1 MYCPPAFVENDRDT
15 IARMIRAHPFGQLI
29 TCDQGRS
36 EVTHLPFMYEQD
48 EAVLGHGLG
57 KSKGKLIGHIARA
70 NPQWQHFASGEEVL
84 VVFQGPHTYI
94 SPSWYKNFGV
104 PTWNYAVVH
113 VRGTVRLIEDE
124 ARLIAMLT
132 ELTETHEAARPAPW
146 VFDIDPERR
155 AHLMAM
161 LVGFEI
167 DITDIQ
173 ATFKFNQNR
182 SEEDRAG
189 VIAALSQSPDAN
201 DQAVARLMREQMRE
215 QMRDQ
220 IMAQKQAGTNE

>member
-1 MYCPPAFVENDRDT
+1 MYCPPPFVENDRDT
-15 IARMIRAHPFGQLI
+15 IAQMIRSYPFGMLN
-29 TCDQGRS
+29 TCAEGRS

-48 EAVLGHGLG
+48 EAVQDHGLG
-57 KSKGKLIGHIARA
+57 KSKGRLIGHIARA
-70 NPQWQHFASGEEVL
+70 NPQWQHFARGEEVL

-94 SPSWYKNFGV
+94 SPSWYTNFGV
-104 PTWNYAVVH
+104 PTWNYAAVH
-113 VRGTVRLIEDE
+113 VRGTVRLIEDD

-132 ELTETHEAARPAPW
+132 KLTETHEAARPEPW
-146 VFDIDPERR
+146 VFDIDSERR

-182 SEEDRAG
+182 SEQDRWG

-201 DQAVARLMREQMRE
+201 DQAVARLMREQMS
-215 QMRDQ
+215 DQ
-220 IMAQKQAGTNE
+220 IMAQQQAGTNE

>member
-1 MYCPPAFVENDRDT
+1 M
-15 IARMIRAHPFGQLI
+15 
-29 TCDQGRS
+29 
-36 EVTHLPFMYEQD
+36 
-48 EAVLGHGLG
+48 
-57 KSKGKLIGHIARA
+57 
-70 NPQWQHFASGEEVL
+70 L

-94 SPSWYKNFGV
+94 SPSWYTNFGV
-104 PTWNYAVVH
+104 PTWNYAAVH

-124 ARLIAMLT
+124 TSLIAMLT
-132 ELTETHEAARPAPW
+132 ALTETHEAAQPEPW
-146 VFDIDPERR
+146 AFDIDPERR
-155 AHLMAM
+155 AHLMSM

-201 DQAVARLMREQMRE
+201 DQAVARLMRDQM
-215 QMRDQ
+215 
-220 IMAQKQAGTNE
+220 MAGKAGKNE

>member
-1 MYCPPAFVENDRDT
+1 MYRPPAFVENDHDK
-15 IARMIRAHPFGQLI
+15 IAEMIRSYPFGVLI

-36 EVTHLPFMYEQD
+36 EVTHLPFMLHWDKTVQGQGP
-48 EAVLGHGLG
+48 VKG
-57 KSKGKLIGHIARA
+57 KGKLIGHIARA
-70 NPQWQHFASGEEVL
+70 NPQWQHFVHGEEVL

-94 SPSWYKNFGV
+94 SPSWYTNFGV
-104 PTWNYAVVH
+104 PTWNYAAVH

-124 ARLIAMLT
+124 ASLIAMLT
-132 ELTETHEAARPAPW
+132 ELTETHEAARPEPW

-167 DITDIQ
+167 DITGIQ

-182 SEEDRAG
+182 SEQDRAG
-189 VIAALSQSPDAN
+189 VIAALSQSPDAD
-201 DQAVARLMREQMRE
+201 DQAVAHLMREQMTSR
-215 QMRDQ
+215 
-220 IMAQKQAGTNE
+220 KKAGTNE

>member
-1 MYCPPAFVENDRDT
+1 MYRPPAFVENDRDT
-15 IARMIRAHPFGQLI
+15 IAEMIRAHPFGQLI

-36 EVTHLPFMYEQD
+36 EVTHLPFVLHWDKTVQGQD
-48 EAVLGHGLG
+48 QDQ
-57 KSKGKLIGHIARA
+57 GKLIGHIARA
-70 NPQWQHFASGEEVL
+70 NPQWQQFAQGEEAL

-94 SPSWYKNFGV
+94 SPNWYTNFGV

-113 VRGTVRLIEDE
+113 VRGTLRLIEDE
-124 ARLIAMLT
+124 DRLIAMLT
-132 ELTETHEAARPAPW
+132 ELTETQEAARPEPW

-201 DQAVARLMREQMRE
+201 DQAVARLMREQMR
-215 QMRDQ
+215 DQ

>member
-1 MYCPPAFVENDRDT
+1 MYRPTAFVENDRDT

-36 EVTHLPFMYEQD
+36 EVTHLPFMLHWDKTIQGQGQGY
-48 EAVLGHGLG
+48 GN
-57 KSKGKLIGHIARA
+57 SKGKLISHIARA
-70 NPQWQHFASGEEVL
+70 NPQWQHFAHGEEVL

-104 PTWNYAVVH
+104 PTWNYAAVH

-132 ELTETHEAARPAPW
+132 ELTEFHEAARSEPW

-155 AHLMAM
+155 AHLMTM
-161 LVGFEI
+161 LIGFEI

-201 DQAVARLMREQMRE
+201 DQAVARLMREQMKP
-215 QMRDQ
+215 
-220 IMAQKQAGTNE
+220 QKKAGTNE